1 MITPGSEGTTCKVGP
16 AHTHILCLADI
27 PEHPLV
33 LQVPATAISP
43 TGHKK
48 NLISEEEKYPKMYH
62 L

>member
-1 MITPGSEGTTCKVGP
+1 MISPGSEGTTYEVGP
-16 AHTHILCLADI
+16 AQTYILCLADI

-48 NLISEEEKYPKMYH
+48 NLISE
-62 L
+62 